1 MKILT
6 VTNYYPPHFIGGYE
20 IACQETMDFLKE
32 QGHEVVVVT
41 SDYHKPDTK
50 EDGILRD
57 MHLTNYNKT
66 SLLHKKSDEY
76 HNYRVMTDAIKTT
89 KPDLVYF
96 WSLRGIGLSVI
107 QAAQKHNIPKVFE
120 IGDFWMY
127 GYMQK
132 GSKLKQ
138 KINSFLPFSKN
149 QNIQITPT
157 ICVSEWIAKEMREI
171 YKSDKTYVYPNATS
185 IPRKKICKNNQK
197 IRFIFVGRIDEK
209 KGLDL
214 AIETL
219 NTFTLKHP
227 NSEFSF
233 DIYGDG
239 EQVYVDKCKALAK
252 PIASMVNF
260 KGKVESREEI
270 YSNASVLLMPT
281 KEREAFGLVV
291 IEAMAHGCAVI
302 ATNAY
307 GPAEIIDHGENGILF
322 DIQNPNDLLAQI
334 EHIYFNSQYLDRLQ
348 ENGYQHVLQ
357 NYSIPKVKS
366 EVETL
371 LKHIAGVAS

>member
-1 MKILT
+1 MRILT

-20 IACQETMDFLKE
+20 IACKETMDFLKE

-41 SDYHKPDTK
+41 SDYHKSDTT
-50 EDGILRD
+50 EDGILRN
-57 MHLTNYNKT
+57 MRLIQHNKT
-66 SLLHKKSDEY
+66 SRVQKKLDEY
-76 HNYRVMTDAIKTT
+76 HNYKTVMDAIKTT

-107 QAAQKHNIPKVFE
+107 EAAQKQNIPKVFE

-132 GSKLKQ
+132 GSRLKQ
-138 KINSFLPFSKN
+138 KIKSFLPFLNKKN
-149 QNIQITPT
+149 IPITPT
-157 ICVSEWIAKEMREI
+157 ICVSQWVAKEMKNV
-171 YKSDKTYVYPNATS
+171 YKSDTTYVYPNATLV
-185 IPRKKICKNNQK
+185 PKKKISDNTN
-197 IRFIFVGRIDEK
+197 IRFVFAGRIDEE

-214 AIETL
+214 AIEALNKFATL
-219 NTFTLKHP
+219 HP
-227 NSEFSF
+227 TYSFNF
-233 DIYGDG
+233 DIYGSG
-239 EQVYVDKCKALAK
+239 EQTYMDKCKALAK

-260 KGKVESREEI
+260 KGKVRSKEEI

-281 KEREAFGLVV
+281 RMREPFGLVV

-302 ATNAY
+302 ATDAY
-307 GPAEIIDHGENGILF
+307 GPAEIIDHGENGLLF
-322 DIQNPNDLLAQI
+322 EMQNIDDLLTQI
-334 EHIYFNSQYLDRLQ
+334 QRVYFDALYLNKLQ
-348 ENGYQHVLQ
+348 ENGYKHVLQ

-371 LKHIAGVAS
+371 LKNIAGVA

>member
-1 MKILT
+1 MRILT

-41 SDYHKPDTK
+41 SDYHKSDIT
-50 EDGILRD
+50 EDGILRN
-57 MHLTNYNKT
+57 MRLIQYNKT
-66 SLLHKKSDEY
+66 SRVQKEVDEY
-76 HNYRVMTDAIKTT
+76 HNYKTVRDAIKTT
-89 KPDLVYF
+89 KPDLVYY

-107 QAAQKHNIPKVFE
+107 EASQKQNILKVFE

-132 GSKLKQ
+132 SSLLKQ
-138 KINSFLPFSKN
+138 KIKSFLPFLNKKN
-149 QNIQITPT
+149 ILITPT
-157 ICVSEWIAKEMREI
+157 ICVSEWVAKEMKNV
-171 YKSDKTYVYPNATS
+171 YKSDTTYVYPNATLV
-185 IPRKKICKNNQK
+185 PKKKISDNTDIK
-197 IRFIFVGRIDEK
+197 FIFAGRIDEE

-214 AIETL
+214 AIEALNKFATL
-219 NTFTLKHP
+219 HP
-227 NSEFSF
+227 TCSFSF
-233 DIYGDG
+233 DIYGSG
-239 EQVYVDKCKALAK
+239 EQAYMDKCQALAK
-252 PIASMVNF
+252 PIDSMVSF
-260 KGKVESREEI
+260 KGKVQLKEEI

-281 KEREAFGLVV
+281 RMREPFGLVL

-307 GPAEIIDHGENGILF
+307 GPAEIIDHGENGLLF
-322 DIQNPNDLLAQI
+322 ELQNTDDLLTQI
-334 EHIYFNSQYLDRLQ
+334 ESVYFDTQYLNRLQ
-348 ENGYQHVLQ
+348 ENGYKHVLK

-371 LKHIAGVAS
+371 LKKISGVE

>member
-41 SDYHKPDTK
+41 SDYHKPDIK

-57 MHLTNYNKT
+57 MHLTDYSK
-66 SLLHKKSDEY
+66 SSRIQKKIDEY
-76 HNYRVMTDAIKTT
+76 HNYRMVIDTIKTT

-107 QAAQKHNIPKVFE
+107 EAAQKQNIPKVFE

-138 KINSFLPFSKN
+138 KIKSFLPFLNN

-157 ICVSEWIAKEMREI
+157 ICVSNWIAKEMRET
-171 YKSDKTYVYPNATS
+171 YKTNKTYIYPNATS
-185 IPRKKICKNNQK
+185 LPKKKICKNNQNV
-197 IRFIFVGRIDEK
+197 RFIFVGRVDER

-219 NTFTLKHP
+219 NRFSLKHP
-227 NSEFSF
+227 DSTFSF
-233 DIYGDG
+233 DIYGSG
-239 EQVYVDKCKALAK
+239 EQAYTDKCKALAK
-252 PIASMVNF
+252 PIASMVHF

-270 YSNASVLLMPT
+270 YANASVLLMPT
-281 KEREAFGLVV
+281 KERESFGLVV

-307 GPAEIIDHGENGILF
+307 GPAEIIDHGENGLLF
-322 DIQNPNDLLAQI
+322 EMKNPDDLLAQI
-334 EHIYFNSQYLDRLQ
+334 EEIYFNSEYLNRLQ
-348 ENGYQHVLQ
+348 ENGYQHVLK
-357 NYSIPKVKS
+357 NYSIPKVKR

>member
-1 MKILT
+1 MRILT

-20 IACQETMDFLKE
+20 IACQETMDFLKK

-41 SDYHKPDTK
+41 SDYQTPDTK

-57 MHLTNYNKT
+57 MHITNYNKT
-66 SLLHKKSDEY
+66 SLLHKKLDEY
-76 HNYRVMTDAIKTT
+76 HNYRVLMDAIKTI

-107 QAAQKHNIPKVFE
+107 EAAQKQNIPKVFE

-138 KINSFLPFSKN
+138 KINSFIPFSNN

-157 ICVSEWIAKEMREI
+157 ICVSEWVAKEMQEI
-171 YKSDKTYVYPNATS
+171 YKSDETHIYPNATS
-185 IPRKKICKNNQK
+185 IPKKKICKNIQK
-197 IRFIFVGRIDEK
+197 IRFIFAGRIDEE

-214 AIETL
+214 AIEAL
-219 NTFTLKHP
+219 NKFSIKHP
-227 NSEFSF
+227 ASSFDF
-233 DIYGDG
+233 DIYGSG
-239 EQVYVDKCKALAK
+239 EQSYVDKCKALAK

-270 YSNASVLLMPT
+270 YANASALLMPT
-281 KEREAFGLVV
+281 RMREPFGLVI
-291 IEAMAHGCAVI
+291 IEAMAYGCAVI
-302 ATNAY
+302 ATDAY
-307 GPAEIIDHGENGILF
+307 GPAEIIDHGENGLLF
-322 DIQNPNDLLAQI
+322 EMKNPDDLLAQI
-334 EHIYFNSQYLDRLQ
+334 EEIYFNSEYLDRLQ

-357 NYSIPKVKS
+357 NYSIP
-366 EVETL
+366 
-371 LKHIAGVAS
+371 

>member
-20 IACQETMDFLKE
+20 IACQETMDFLKK

-41 SDYHKPDTK
+41 SDYQKPDIK

-57 MHLTNYNKT
+57 MHLTNYNKA
-66 SLLHKKSDEY
+66 SRVQKKIDEY
-76 HNYRVMTDAIKTT
+76 HNYKVLRDAIKNT
-89 KPDLVYF
+89 KPDLIYF
-96 WSLRGIGLSVI
+96 WSLRGVGLSVI
-107 QAAQKHNIPKVFE
+107 RAAQKQNIAKVFE

-138 KINSFLPFSKN
+138 KIKSFLPFSNN

-157 ICVSEWIAKEMREI
+157 ICVSTWIAKEMRKT
-171 YKSDKTYVYPNATS
+171 YKTDKTYIYPNATS
-185 IPRKKICKNNQK
+185 LPKKKICKNNQN
-197 IRFIFVGRIDEK
+197 IRFVFAGRIDEE

-214 AIETL
+214 AIDAL
-219 NTFTLKHP
+219 NTFALKHP
-227 NSEFSF
+227 DSTFSF
-233 DIYGDG
+233 DIYGGG
-239 EQVYVDKCKALAK
+239 EQAYTDKCKALAK

-270 YSNASVLLMPT
+270 YSSASVLLMPT
-281 KEREAFGLVV
+281 RMREPFGLVI

-302 ATNAY
+302 ATDAY
-307 GPAEIIDHGENGILF
+307 GPAEIIDHEENGLLF
-322 DIQNPNDLLAQI
+322 DIQDPSDLLAQI
-334 EHIYFNSQYLDRLQ
+334 EQVYFNSEYLDKLQ
-348 ENGYQHVLQ
+348 ENGYRHVSQ
-357 NYSIPKVKS
+357 NYSISKVKS
-366 EVETL
+366 GVEAL
-371 LKHIAGVAS
+371 LKDIAGVA

>member
-1 MKILT
+1 MRILT

-20 IACQETMDFLKE
+20 IACKETMDFLKE
-32 QGHEVVVVT
+32 KGHEVVVVT
-41 SDYHKPDTK
+41 SDYHKSDTK

-57 MHLTNYNKT
+57 MHLINHNKT
-66 SLLHKKSDEY
+66 SRVQKKLDEY
-76 HNYRVMTDAIKTT
+76 HNYKTVMNAIKTT

-107 QAAQKHNIPKVFE
+107 EAAQKQNIPKVFE

-127 GYMQK
+127 GYRQQ
-132 GSKLKQ
+132 GSILKQ
-138 KINSFLPFSKN
+138 KIKSFLPFLNDKN
-149 QNIQITPT
+149 IPITPT
-157 ICVSEWIAKEMREI
+157 ICVSEWVAKEMKNV
-171 YKSDKTYVYPNATS
+171 YKSDTTYVYPNATLV
-185 IPRKKICKNNQK
+185 PKKKTSNNTEL
-197 IRFIFVGRIDEK
+197 RFVFAGRIDEE

-214 AIETL
+214 AIEALNKFATL
-219 NTFTLKHP
+219 HP
-227 NSEFSF
+227 TYSFSF
-233 DIYGDG
+233 DIYGSG
-239 EQVYVDKCKALAK
+239 EQTYMDKCKALAK

-260 KGKVESREEI
+260 KGKVHSKEEI

-281 KEREAFGLVV
+281 RMREPFGLVL

-307 GPAEIIDHGENGILF
+307 GPAEIIDHGENGLLF
-322 DIQNPNDLLAQI
+322 EMLNTDDLLTQI
-334 EHIYFNSQYLDRLQ
+334 ESVYFDAHYLNKLQ
-348 ENGYQHVLQ
+348 ENGYKHVLQ

-371 LKHIAGVAS
+371 LKNIAGVA

>member
-1 MKILT
+1 MRILT

-41 SDYHKPDTK
+41 SDYHRSDTK
-50 EDGILRD
+50 ENGILRD
-57 MHLTNYNKT
+57 MHLINYNKT
-66 SLLHKKSDEY
+66 SLVHKKLDEY
-76 HNYRVMTDAIKTT
+76 HNYKVVMDAIKTT

-107 QAAQKHNIPKVFE
+107 EAAQKQNISKVFE

-127 GYMQK
+127 GYMQQ
-132 GSKLKQ
+132 GSTLKQ
-138 KINSFLPFSKN
+138 KIKSFLPFLN
-149 QNIQITPT
+149 DENIPITPT
-157 ICVSEWIAKEMREI
+157 ICVSKWVAREMKNV
-171 YKSDKTYVYPNATS
+171 YKSDTTYVYPNATLL
-185 IPRKKICKNNQK
+185 PKKKTSDNTELK
-197 IRFIFVGRIDEK
+197 FVFAGRIDEE

-214 AIETL
+214 AIEALNKFATL
-219 NTFTLKHP
+219 HP
-227 NSEFSF
+227 TCSFSF
-233 DIYGDG
+233 EIYGGG
-239 EQVYVDKCKALAK
+239 EQAYMDKCKALAK
-252 PIASMVNF
+252 PIASMVSF
-260 KGKVESREEI
+260 KGKVRSKEEI

-281 KEREAFGLVV
+281 RMREPFGLVL

-307 GPAEIIDHGENGILF
+307 GPAEIIDHRENGLLF
-322 DIQNPNDLLAQI
+322 EMENTDDLLTQI
-334 EHIYFNSQYLDRLQ
+334 ESVYFDALYLNKLQ
-348 ENGYQHVLQ
+348 ENGYKHVLQ

-371 LKHIAGVAS
+371 LKNIAGVA